1 MMRRIFKYFFILA
14 TFSFFKLSL
23 ASSHDFSKCNAI
35 LASSKDNVVWIDTW
49 APKFK
54 YFYDGVPELS
64 PSEAKWLDTELSSK
78 NQQRF
83 TSAYTSKEYAIRYL
97 KGHAQ
102 SLYLLTNNFTDTTKN
117 WSLLAYFFI
126 DDESTRHLVNL
137 IKAGVIDANV
147 IPCEWRVFGIDAERI
162 NSNRVFYAREILTG
176 NLMNSLKK

>member
-1 MMRRIFKYFFILA
+1 MMCRIFKYLFVLV

-23 ASSHDFSKCNAI
+23 ASSHDVLQCNA
-35 LASSKDNVVWIDTW
+35 LLSYSKDNVVWIDTW

-102 SLYLLTNNFTDTTKN
+102 SLYLLTNNFADTTEN
-117 WSLLAYFFI
+117 WALLAYFII
-126 DDESTRHLVNL
+126 DDESTRLLVNL
-137 IKAGVIDANV
+137 VKAGVIDANV
-147 IPCEWRVFGIDAERI
+147 IPCEWRVFGIDTERI
-162 NSNRVFYAREILTG
+162 NSSRVSYARGILTG